1 MDKKI
6 KLEMKD
12 NRDIVIS
19 VDDIEKITI
28 IKDSR
33 KILAEDIFQILE
45 YSDGDSFYVE
55 MVNEK
60 NLDAPVLEFF
70 KELLDDIVNKLGKE
84 NDEDC
89 NDEIEMEPYELND
102 EPQF

>member
-28 IKDSR
+28 IKDLR
-33 KILAEDIFQILE
+33 EIKAEDIFQLLD
-45 YSDGDSFYVE
+45 YSDGDGFFVE
-55 MVNEK
+55 TVNEK

-84 NDEDC
+84 DDQEDDEES
-89 NDEIEMEPYELND
+89 EIAT
-102 EPQF
+102 

>member
-28 IKDSR
+28 IKDAR
-33 KILAEDIFQILE
+33 KIKAEEIFQLLD
-45 YSDGDSFYVE
+45 YSDDDGFFVE
-55 MVNEK
+55 TVNEK

-84 NDEDC
+84 DAQEHDE
-89 NDEIEMEPYELND
+89 ESE
-102 EPQF
+102 FAT

>member
-1 MDKKI
+1 MTGYT
-6 KLEMKD
+6 
-12 NRDIVIS
+12 
-19 VDDIEKITI
+19 DIE
-28 IKDSR
+28 
-33 KILAEDIFQILE
+33 E
-45 YSDGDSFYVE
+45 
-55 MVNEK
+55 N
-60 NLDAPVLEFF
+60 VLEFF